1 MNIEEERAK
10 QQLQMHFRRA
20 LEDMTLALRWF
31 EEDTLAGN
39 GEAKWSF
46 RERFD
51 HIASRIMEDTMQ
63 YNGPR
68 ENDFQGYVRV
78 PDVSLEPVAHQDA
91 GIGVRIPDL
100 LVEPM
105 SEDHVSN
112 PDVIEEVFYD
122 SDKVD
127 LMSSSSDEE
136 EDGDFAGAESDS
148 DSLPSDDEEHP
159 VRHRM
164 LLPEDEYDF
173 LAPSSQEPE
182 SYHSPEYED
191 NMLQRLLPEDA
202 SDKPYH
208 TRSSTK
214 KRETFDPCA
223 PDAEDDVIDL
233 DELLDEDG
241 GPSFSGEDE
250 DACTIFLAELR
261 RNNFSMYHAILSS
274 QWARRRFF
282 DEINACRAN
291 LGYDGKN
298 KECKQLWDNLA
309 QDVLADNQEHYP
321 LIIERRKI
329 RGRVPKDAKCE
340 LCNYQ
345 RTISHQV
352 WVRGY
357 GHYLGSKCAAL
368 AAALISFFE
377 VMRACALDEE
387 RSAADSLFL
396 LDMEKN
402 NIIQANANKVVHKK
416 RKVDE

>member
-51 HIASRIMEDTMQ
+51 HIASRIMEDAMQ
-63 YNGPR
+63 YHPACG
-68 ENDFQGYVRV
+68 NDLRGLARV
-78 PDVSLEPVAHQDA
+78 PDVSLEPV
-91 GIGVRIPDL
+91 GVRIPEL
-100 LVEPM
+100 LVE

-112 PDVIEEVFYD
+112 PDVIEEEEVAVFYD
-122 SDKVD
+122 SDKLD
-127 LMSSSSDEE
+127 LMSSSGDEE

-173 LAPSSQEPE
+173 LAPSSEEPE

-191 NMLQRLLPEDA
+191 DMLKRLLPEDT

-223 PDAEDDVIDL
+223 PDAEDEVIDL

-250 DACTIFLAELR
+250 DGCTIFLAELR
-261 RNNFSMYHAILSS
+261 RNNFSLYPTILSNP
-274 QWARRRFF
+274 WARRRFF
-282 DEINACRAN
+282 DGINACRAN

-298 KECKQLWDNLA
+298 KECKQLWDNIA

-321 LIIERRKI
+321 MIIERRKI

-357 GHYLGSKCAAL
+357 GYYLGSKCAAL

-377 VMRACALDEE
+377 VLRACALDEE

-402 NIIQANANKVVHKK
+402 NMIQANANKVVHKK